1 MYKPLT
7 KFCYLNYT
15 QFVLFSLIQGKN
27 MKFNKISALVA
38 TALISSAGFTM
49 SAGKANAGASASSTA
64 TFNGTVPL
72 SCTVSSSFQ
81 ASTPYIPGI
90 MGPSGEAS
98 SMQAQDSAAFNCNSD
113 TVEIAVTPVISKPTP
128 TNATSLVGT
137 HTFVVT
143 GNGTA
148 LPDNTG
154 SGNANTNLDGNISIV
169 VTSTWTGGEDLFAG
183 SYIAIFPFTVTA
195 K

>member
-7 KFCYLNYT
+7 KFCYLNYSC
-15 QFVLFSLIQGKN
+15 FVPLTSIQDKN

-64 TFNGTVPL
+64 TFNGNVAL

-81 ASTPYIPGI
+81 ASKPYTPVTVGS
-90 MGPSGEAS
+90 SGEAS
-98 SMQAQDSAAFNCNSD
+98 SVQAEDSAAFDCNSD
-113 TVEIAVTPVISKPTP
+113 TVEIAVTPQISKPVP
-128 TNATSLVGT
+128 VNATSIVGT
-137 HTFVVT
+137 HSFVVT

-148 LPDNTG
+148 LPNNTG
-154 SGNANTNLDGNISIV
+154 TANANTNVDGDINLV
-169 VTSTWTGGEDLFAG
+169 VKSTWTGGEDLFAG
-183 SYIAIFPFTVTA
+183 NYSAIFPVTVTA